1 MCHLGLRE
9 IPWNHA
15 CHLLVCDN
23 VECLAYRTPVKTI
36 PIDQVERQRQKEAE
50 KLRIKWENRRRSLKR
65 WRAKKYKGEE
75 VT

>member
-9 IPWNHA
+9 IPWNRA

-23 VECLAYRTPVKTI
+23 VECLAYRTPVRTI
-36 PIDQVERQRQKEAE
+36 PINEVERQRQKEAE
-50 KLRIKWENRRRSLKR
+50 KMESRRKSAEGQLRR